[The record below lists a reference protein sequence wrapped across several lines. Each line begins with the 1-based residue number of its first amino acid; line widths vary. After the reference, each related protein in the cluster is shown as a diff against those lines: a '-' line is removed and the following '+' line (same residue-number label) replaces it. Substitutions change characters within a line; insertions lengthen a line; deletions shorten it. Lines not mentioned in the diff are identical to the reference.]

1 MFDVLTYQKGG
12 ALLRMLEQYLGEEE
26 FRHGVQP
33 LPPHPR
39 LREHRD
45 QRPVGRHR
53 GRPAAEPVRRDD
65 GHVDL
70 AARAT
75 RS

>member
-12 ALLRMLEQYLGEEE
+12 ALLRMLEQYLGEER
-26 FRHGVQP
+26 FREGVSHYLQQA
-33 LPPHPR
+33 R

-53 GRPAAEPVRRDD
+53 GDHAASRC
-65 GHVDL
+65 GG
-70 AARAT
+70 
-75 RS
+75 